1 MAPPNLVHSRCGAG
15 RSLSTHRTLL
25 TRLQVRRKHVE
36 GQKRAPLFKRRGDYT
51 MLTKTIPAL
60 LSAAAD
66 ANYGYPDGPSPDIS
80 SSVRTRAYATDS
92 SRVQSWLFRFLVPGL
107 SPNRQPNGA
116 DRYARNAEQQFRKFL
131 VLDPVLWRC
140 QCTYAAVALVR

>member
-1 MAPPNLVHSRCGAG
+1 M
-15 RSLSTHRTLL
+15 
-25 TRLQVRRKHVE
+25 E

-80 SSVRTRAYATDS
+80 SNVRTRE
-92 SRVQSWLFRFLVPGL
+92 QSGGLF
-107 SPNRQPNGA
+107 A
-116 DRYARNAEQQFRKFL
+116 DRRFSASPLTTLREPKPCDNVCR
-131 VLDPVLWRC
+131 P
-140 QCTYAAVALVR
+140 